1 MPSLEEETKDL
12 LNQNMCIIFI
22 CSDRTFIPHQIGF
35 QRINS
40 SSITEAPSIRNGA
53 EKIID
58 LHGHIVGIAISPDY
72 KELYVNVRS
81 WPKNSNPSMD
91 TPPAIASQIE
101 MKIIDLE
108 TFTITDQS
116 LMGHLGFTPSE
127 KAFYLYLD
135 VSEFFV
141 GSGSEDMK
149 GCVWDRHYK
158 CILAKLPHTS
168 CVNCVA
174 FRPSDT
180 SVCATASDDYTI
192 KIWHS
197 RKAKRKE
204 NNATCLNHT

>member
-127 KAFYLYLD
+127 KAYYLYLD
-135 VSEFFV
+135 VSGLYLF
-141 GSGSEDMK
+141 
-149 GCVWDRHYK
+149 
-158 CILAKLPHTS
+158 
-168 CVNCVA
+168 
-174 FRPSDT
+174 
-180 SVCATASDDYTI
+180 
-192 KIWHS
+192 
-197 RKAKRKE
+197 
-204 NNATCLNHT
+204 